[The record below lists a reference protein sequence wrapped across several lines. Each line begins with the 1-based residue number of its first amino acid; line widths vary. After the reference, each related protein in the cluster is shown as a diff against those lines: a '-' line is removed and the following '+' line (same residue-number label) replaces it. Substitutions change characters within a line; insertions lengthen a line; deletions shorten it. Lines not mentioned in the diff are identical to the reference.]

1 MKGLAMKNYVLPAI
15 VAVAALSSAPA
26 FAADLK
32 PVYKAPPAPAYV
44 NPWDVAI
51 GGALAT
57 DYNFRGISQTD
68 RGPAAFAYV
77 EGRYNATKDIQWYAG
92 IAGATV
98 KLVTEPSAEIDFY
111 GGVRLTF
118 DKFALDLGL
127 MYYYY
132 PREQQQFGGIGGGL
146 NGENIVTSNASLGL
160 APYTVKNTDFL
171 EFYAKASYTFND
183 YFAIGGGV
191 YYTDDW
197 LGTKASG
204 TYGAVNA
211 KFTAPASSSG
221 WGAYA
226 SGEVGKYWFGTGNFY
241 GSPLILPDYTTW
253 NVGVGFTY
261 KAITIDLRYYDTDAS
276 KTECYALTADIR
288 GVNDGTGTSK
298 WCSEAYIAKIS
309 FDTTLSALK

>member
-1 MKGLAMKNYVLPAI
+1 MRSYVVPAVLA
-15 VAVAALSSAPA
+15 AACLSGASAS
-26 FAADLK
+26 AADLK
-32 PVYKAPPAPAYV
+32 AVYKAPPPPVSY

-51 GGALAT
+51 GGAVAT
-57 DYNFRGISQTD
+57 DYNFRGISQSD
-68 RGPAAFAYV
+68 RGPAAFAYF

-98 KLVTEPSAEIDFY
+98 KLVTDPSAEIDFY
-111 GGVRLTF
+111 GGVRLTV

-132 PREQQQFGGIGGGL
+132 PREQQQFIDPAGTFVSSNRLAVPGM
-146 NGENIVTSNASLGL
+146 NPYSVT
-160 APYTVKNTDFL
+160 NTDFL

-183 YFAIGGGV
+183 YVSLGGGV

-204 TYGAVNA
+204 TYGAINA
-211 KFTAPASSSG
+211 KFTAPAAANG

-241 GSPLILPDYTTW
+241 GAPLVLPDYTTW
-253 NVGVGFTY
+253 NAGIGFTY
-261 KAITIDLRYYDTDAS
+261 KAITIDLRYYDTNAT
-276 KTECYALTADIR
+276 KAECYALTADIR

-298 WCSEAYIAKIS
+298 WCSAAYVAKIS
-309 FDTTLSALK
+309 FDTTLSAIK